1 MLGNDLVEMNEMDKI
16 VEAFNADDTE
26 ALMEAS
32 GQGSSKSSGQVG
44 LPRLNINYDAETED
58 GKSLPRGSWKMY
70 LDGRFIYAE
79 EVTVRPI
86 LRTFEYSVW
95 DQESGTFSS
104 KSVQKPTLSGMF
116 PDTQGGN
123 KCGRLTRE
131 EEDRL
136 PKDDIAYLNSRAVVC
151 NQVLYGKISGNF
163 KDVDGNEVA
172 ISDQPVVAYFKRS
185 GFKPINDF
193 IGSLTKQK
201 KLMQKCEVKL
211 STHRHKNGSVTF
223 WTPVPTL
230 SGEADITEE
239 DKQLMAM
246 FAETVKG
253 HNESVMNQHR
263 EAAKLIA
270 DDDDIDLAADF
281 DNVNA
286 A

>member
-151 NQVLYGKISGNF
+151 NQVLYGKISGTF
-163 KDVDGNEVA
+163 KDVDGNEVV

>member
-1 MLGNDLVEMNEMDKI
+1 MTGNDLVELNDLDKL
-16 VEAFNADDTE
+16 VEAFNADDTD

-32 GQGSSKSSGQVG
+32 GQGGKTSGQVG

-70 LDGRFIYAE
+70 LDGRFIYAD
-79 EVTVRPI
+79 EVVVQPI

-116 PDTQGGN
+116 PDTTGGN
-123 KCGRLTRE
+123 KCGRLTRD

-151 NQVLYGKISGNF
+151 NQVIYGKISGTF
-163 KDVDGNEVA
+163 KDADGKEVVVEA
-172 ISDQPVVAYFKRS
+172 QPVVAYFKRS

-193 IGSLTKQK
+193 IVGLTKQK
-201 KLMQKCEVKL
+201 KLMQKCEVSL
-211 STHRHKNGSVTF
+211 TTHRHKNGSVTF

-230 SGEADITEE
+230 KSVVDITEG
-239 DKQLMAM
+239 DKELMGM

-263 EAAKLIA
+263 EAMKLVA
-270 DDDDIDLAADF
+270 DDDDIDLASDF
-281 DNVNA
+281 DNANA

>member
-1 MLGNDLVEMNEMDKI
+1 MNIDDMDAI
-16 VEAFNADDTE
+16 VSAFNNDDAE

-32 GQGSSKSSGQVG
+32 GQGGNSNRQVG
-44 LPRLNINYDAETED
+44 LPRININYDAETED
-58 GKSLPRGSWKMY
+58 GQTLPRGAWKMY
-70 LDGRFIYAE
+70 LDGRFIYADK
-79 EVTVRPI
+79 VSFRPI

-116 PDTQGGN
+116 PDTTGGN

-151 NQVLYGKISGNF
+151 NQVLYGKISGDF
-163 KDVDGNEVA
+163 KTADGTDVKIE
-172 ISDQPVVAYFKRS
+172 DQPVVAYFKRS
-185 GFKPINDF
+185 GFKPISDF
-193 IGSLTKQK
+193 IGGLSKQK
-201 KLMQKCEVKL
+201 KLMQKCEISL
-211 STHRHKNGSVTF
+211 TTHRHKNGSVTF
-223 WTPVPTL
+223 WTPVPAL
-230 SGEADITEE
+230 EKEVDITDQ
-239 DKQLMAM
+239 DKELMGL

-253 HNESVMNQHR
+253 HNENVMNQHR
-263 EAAKLIA
+263 EAVKLLA

-281 DNVNA
+281 EDANA

>member
-1 MLGNDLVEMNEMDKI
+1 MDTGTDVMNIDDMDAI
-16 VEAFNADDTE
+16 VSAFNNDDAE

-32 GQGSSKSSGQVG
+32 GQGGNSNRQVG
-44 LPRLNINYDAETED
+44 LPRININYDAETED
-58 GKSLPRGSWKMY
+58 GQTLPRGAWKMY
-70 LDGRFIYAE
+70 LDGRFIYADK
-79 EVTVRPI
+79 VTFRPI

-116 PDTQGGN
+116 PDTTGGN

-151 NQVLYGKISGNF
+151 NQVLYGKISGDF
-163 KDVDGNEVA
+163 KTADGTDVKIE
-172 ISDQPVVAYFKRS
+172 DQPVVAYFKRS
-185 GFKPINDF
+185 GFKPISDF
-193 IGSLTKQK
+193 IGGLSKQK
-201 KLMQKCEVKL
+201 KLMQKCEISL
-211 STHRHKNGSVTF
+211 TTHRHKNGSVTF
-223 WTPVPTL
+223 WTPVPAL
-230 SGEADITEE
+230 EKEVDITDQ
-239 DKQLMAM
+239 DKELMGL

-253 HNESVMNQHR
+253 HNENVMNQHR
-263 EAAKLIA
+263 EAVKLLA

-281 DNVNA
+281 EDANA